1 MNFQFTKPNRRE
13 MMRQL
18 MSLGAVAPMAVPL
31 QAFGAAVSNPT
42 DYKALVCIYLGG
54 GNDHWNTMPPLDP
67 ASWAKFATYRDPYGF
82 KQAEILKLNAPLTS
96 QKGREVGLHPRLP
109 FFKKLW
115 DSKKLAII
123 PAVGP
128 MNEPI
133 TRAEIASGAKLKPS
147 AVGSHNDGESQWHT
161 LGLEGSRYGWG
172 GRLMDLL
179 YSSNSSVLFSSV
191 ATGTYNAWGS
201 GKSTQQF
208 QISGNGIAVNLA
220 GIEGASLYQSTA
232 APAELTK
239 LYTSQS
245 SNLLEQAY
253 LDVAKRVVNGSDIAK
268 KAFANTASFPAY
280 PDRKHYLGNALQS
293 ISRLIDQRNL
303 LGAKRQIFF
312 VEVRGYDL
320 HSGMA
325 DQHPGLLADLNNA
338 LEHFFGILQ
347 TQGLADKVVTFTTSE
362 FGRKIIANG
371 DGTDH
376 AWSGTAFVMGD
387 AVKGGDFYGK
397 LPVVDVNGPDFFADP
412 IDKVDIPQYS
422 VEQYG
427 ATLASWFG
435 VAQTDMEIL
444 FPNWKRFSPGTLGF
458 L

>member
-1 MNFQFTKPNRRE
+1 MNYHFSKPSRRDL
-13 MMRQL
+13 MRQL

-54 GNDHWNTMPPLDP
+54 GNDHWNTMPPLDQD
-67 ASWAKFATYRDPYGF
+67 SWTRFNTYRDPYGF
-82 KQAEILKLNAPLTS
+82 NFNNILRINAPITS
-96 QKGREVGLHPRLP
+96 QKGRQVGFHPTMP

-115 DSKKLAII
+115 DEKKLAVI

-133 TRAEIASGAKLKPS
+133 TRAEIASGTKIKPA

-172 GRLMDLL
+172 GRLMDILA
-179 YSSNSSVLFSSV
+179 SANSSTLFSSV
-191 ATGTYNAWGS
+191 ATGMYNAFGS
-201 GKSTQQF
+201 GNQTQQF
-208 QISGNGIAVNLA
+208 QVSGNGIAINLA
-220 GIEGASLYQSTA
+220 GIEGTNLFSSTS
-232 APAELTK
+232 APAELLK
-239 LYTSQS
+239 LYTSKS
-245 SNLLEQAY
+245 SNLLERAY
-253 LDVAKRVVNGSDIAK
+253 IDVSERVTKGSDIAK
-268 KAFANTASFPAY
+268 QAFANTASIPAY
-280 PDRKHYLGNALQS
+280 PDRRHYLGNALQS
-293 ISRLIDQRNL
+293 IARLIDQRNL
-303 LGAKRQIFF
+303 LGVKRQIFF
-312 VEVRGYDL
+312 VDVRGFDL
-320 HSGMA
+320 HSGMGQ
-325 DQHPGLLADLNNA
+325 QHPWLLADLNNA
-338 LEHFFGILQ
+338 LEHFSGILKDR
-347 TQGLADKVVTFTTSE
+347 GLSDKVVTFTTSE

-387 AVKGGDFYGK
+387 AVKGGDFYGR
-397 LPVVDVNGPDFFADP
+397 LPNLDINGPDFFADP
-412 IDKVDIPQYS
+412 NDKVDIPQYS

-435 VAQTDMEIL
+435 VADSELSVL
-444 FPNWKRFSPGTLGF
+444 FPKWKRFSPGTLGF